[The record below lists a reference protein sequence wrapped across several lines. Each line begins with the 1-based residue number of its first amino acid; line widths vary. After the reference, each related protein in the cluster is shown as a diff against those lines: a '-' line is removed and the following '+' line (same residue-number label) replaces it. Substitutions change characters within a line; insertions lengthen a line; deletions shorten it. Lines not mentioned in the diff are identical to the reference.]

1 MHRLMALEL
10 RAFQR
15 RFLRAALAPGIDTA
29 ALSLPRANGK
39 TTLAA
44 HLLARCLSPGDSLH
58 KAGADYVLLAGSL
71 EQARLCFRIVRGWLE
86 PLGGYRWLDT
96 SQRVGAVH
104 LATNT
109 QLRVISSNAR
119 GAFGLVGVPL
129 VVCDEPGS
137 WETTRGEL
145 MHDAIQ
151 TAQGKPDSPLRVI
164 YCGTLAPA
172 AGGWWHELVSTGS
185 RGTVHITALQ
195 ADRDKWDRWPE
206 IRRVNPLTAV
216 SPEFR
221 AKLLAE
227 RDEARADSRLRARFL
242 SYRLNVP
249 SSDES
254 TVLLTLTDW
263 RRVCARPVARR
274 AGRPVVGVD
283 LGGGRAWSA
292 AVAVWPG
299 GRVEALALA
308 PGTPSLRDQERRDR
322 VPAGTYERLAAAG
335 VLSTDGAR
343 RVPRVEALMPGVL
356 AWRPAA
362 IICDRF
368 RHGELLDAAGGRVR
382 IVPRVTRWSEAG
394 ADIRAVRTLALD
406 GPLSVAPGAAA
417 LLGASLAVATVRNDD
432 QGNVRLSKAG
442 ADNTARD
449 DVAAALTLAAGG
461 AVRRPVRRAP
471 RLTLVA

>member
-1 MHRLMALEL
+1 MALTL
-10 RAFQR
+10 RQFQR
-15 RFLRAALAPGIDTA
+15 RFLRAALAPGVDTA
-29 ALSLPRANGK
+29 ALSMPRGNGK

-44 HLLARCLSPGDSLH
+44 HVLSRCLTPGDSLH
-58 KAGADYVLLAGSL
+58 KAGADYVLLAGST
-71 EQARLCFRIVRGWLE
+71 EQARQCFRIVRGWLE
-86 PLGGYRWLDT
+86 PAGGYRWLDT

-104 LATNT
+104 KASNT
-109 QLRVISSNAR
+109 QLRVISSSAR

-129 VVCDEPGS
+129 LVGDEPGC
-137 WETTRGEL
+137 WEVTRGAL
-145 MHDAIQ
+145 MYDAIR
-151 TAQGKPDSPLRVI
+151 TAQGKPGSPLRALFI
-164 YCGTLAPA
+164 GTLAPA
-172 AGGWWHELVSTGS
+172 AATGWWPALIAAGS
-185 RGTVHITALQ
+185 RGTVHVTALQ

-216 SPEFR
+216 SAEFR
-221 AKLLAE
+221 RKLLNE
-227 RDEARADSRLRARFL
+227 RNEARADSRLLARFK

-249 SSDES
+249 SADES

-274 AGRPVVGVD
+274 VGRPVVGVD

-299 GRVEALALA
+299 GRVEALAVA
-308 PGTPSLRDQERRDR
+308 PGTPSLADQEKRDR
-322 VPAGTYERLAAAG
+322 VPRGTYERLAAAG

-343 RVPRVEALMPGVL
+343 RVPRVEALMAGVL

-382 IVPRVTRWSEAG
+382 IVPRVTRWSEAA
-394 ADIRAVRTLALD
+394 ADIRALRTMAAD
-406 GPLSVAPGAAA
+406 GPLSVEPRAGG
-417 LLGASLAVATVRNDD
+417 LIGASLAVATVRNDD
-432 QGNVRLSKAG
+432 QGNVRLAKYG